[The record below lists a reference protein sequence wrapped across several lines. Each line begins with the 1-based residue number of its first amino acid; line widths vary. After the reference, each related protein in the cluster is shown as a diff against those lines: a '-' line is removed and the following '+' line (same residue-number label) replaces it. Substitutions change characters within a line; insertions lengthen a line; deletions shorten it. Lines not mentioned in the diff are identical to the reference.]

1 VCTTTDQPQLEI
13 AVRIMAVPLESARD
27 AAQAVCTT
35 LGVDLEDCSV
45 KNAGR
50 REVLTVVVDKDGGVD
65 LDEVAKISSAI
76 SELLD
81 SIEEL
86 EENPFVLEVTS
97 PGIDRP
103 LTHIRHWRRAVCR
116 LVDVSFTGEQTNSLI
131 RIQSVEGD
139 QISGTDPKGNVVVFG
154 VPEVD
159 TAIVQIEFNREE

>member
-1 VCTTTDQPQLEI
+1 
-13 AVRIMAVPLESARD
+13 M
-27 AAQAVCTT
+27 
-35 LGVDLEDCSV
+35 
-45 KNAGR
+45 
-50 REVLTVVVDKDGGVD
+50 LTVVVDKDGGVD

-103 LTHIRHWRRAVCR
+103 LTHIRHWRRAVSR
-116 LVDVSFTGEQTNSLI
+116 LVDVSFTGKQTHSLI

>member
-1 VCTTTDQPQLEI
+1 
-13 AVRIMAVPLESARD
+13 MGVPLESARD
-27 AAQAVCTT
+27 AAQAVCTS

-97 PGIDRP
+97 PGTDRP
-103 LTHIRHWRRAVCR
+103 LAHVRHWRRAISR
-116 LVDVSFTGEQTNSLI
+116 LVDVSFIGEQTNSLI
-131 RIQSVEGD
+131 RVQSVEGE
-139 QISGTDPKGNVVVFG
+139 QISGTDPQGNVVVFRIPDIDKG
-154 VPEVD
+154 
-159 TAIVQIEFNREE
+159 IVQIEFNREE

>member
-1 VCTTTDQPQLEI
+1 
-13 AVRIMAVPLESARD
+13 MGVPLESARD
-27 AAQAVCTT
+27 AAQAVCTS

-97 PGIDRP
+97 PGTDRP
-103 LTHIRHWRRAVCR
+103 LTHVRHWRRAISR
-116 LVDVSFTGEQTNSLI
+116 LVDVSFIGEQTNSLI
-131 RIQSVEGD
+131 RVQSVEGE
-139 QISGTDPKGNVVVFG
+139 QISGTDPQGNVVVFRIPDIDKG
-154 VPEVD
+154 
-159 TAIVQIEFNREE
+159 IVQIEFNREE

>member
-1 VCTTTDQPQLEI
+1 M
-13 AVRIMAVPLESARD
+13 RIMGVPLESARD
-27 AAQAVCTT
+27 AAQAVCTS

-76 SELLD
+76 SESLD

-97 PGIDRP
+97 PGTDRP
-103 LTHIRHWRRAVCR
+103 LTHIRHWRRAISR
-116 LVDVSFTGEQTNSLI
+116 LVDVSFIGEQTNTLI
-131 RIQSVEGD
+131 RVQSVEGE
-139 QISGTDPKGNVVVFG
+139 QISGTDPKGNVVVFRI
-154 VPEVD
+154 PDVD
-159 TAIVQIEFNREE
+159 KGTVQIEFNREE

>member
-1 VCTTTDQPQLEI
+1 M
-13 AVRIMAVPLESARD
+13 RIMGVPLESARD
-27 AAQAVCTT
+27 AAQAVCTS

-97 PGIDRP
+97 PGTDRP
-103 LTHIRHWRRAVCR
+103 LAHVRHWRRAISR
-116 LVDVSFTGEQTNSLI
+116 LVDVSFIGEQTNSLI
-131 RIQSVEGD
+131 RVQSVEGE
-139 QISGTDPKGNVVVFG
+139 QISGTDPKGNVVVFRIPDIDKG
-154 VPEVD
+154 
-159 TAIVQIEFNREE
+159 IVQIEFNREE